1 MDIRLTL
8 TPSQARALCD
18 VLATSRARQHDTTLG
33 PLWRELNVRLLAA
46 PLANGSLRPTVFPS
60 D

>member
-8 TPSQARALCD
+8 TPDQARALCD

-33 PLWRELNVRLLAA
+33 SLWRELNTQLLTA
-46 PLANGSLRPTVFPS
+46 PTTPR
-60 D
+60 

>member
-18 VLATSRARQHDTTLG
+18 VLATSRTRQHDTTLG
-33 PLWRELNVRLLAA
+33 PLWRELNSQLLTA
-46 PLANGSLRPTVFPS
+46 PTTPR
-60 D
+60 